1 MVIVQQDGGPSHVEP
16 AAAQMT
22 AGDRLTV
29 LEHVRATGRD
39 LVSLVSGV
47 SDEHLARRPAEG
59 EWSAR
64 DVIGHLA
71 DAELVYAIRL
81 RLIVAQDR
89 PRLTWYDE
97 EAWVERFGPLD
108 EDARVSLARWRGLRD
123 ANGRLLE
130 SLAEEEWLRGGIHDT
145 DGMLTVEAIAKR
157 MVAHDRTHLDQI
169 RTALAGRR

>member
-1 MVIVQQDGGPSHVEP
+1 M
-16 AAAQMT
+16 AT
-22 AGDRLTV
+22 ADRLSA

-47 SDEHLARRPAEG
+47 NDDHLERRPAEG

-71 DAELVYAIRL
+71 DAELAYSMRL
-81 RLIVAQDR
+81 RLVVAQDR

-108 EDARVSLARWRGLRD
+108 EDARVTLARWRALRD
-123 ANGRLLE
+123 ANVRLLE
-130 SLAEEEWLRGGIHDT
+130 SLADEEWERGGIHDT
-145 DGMLTVEAIAKR
+145 DGMLTVETIAKR
-157 MVAHDRTHLDQI
+157 MVTHDRTHLDQI
-169 RTALAGRR
+169 RTALSRR

>member
-1 MVIVQQDGGPSHVEP
+1 M
-16 AAAQMT
+16 A
-22 AGDRLTV
+22 AGDRLTS

-47 SDEHLARRPAEG
+47 SDDQLERRPAEG

-71 DAELVYAIRL
+71 DAELVYSMRL

-108 EDARVSLARWRGLRD
+108 EDARVTLARWRALRD
-123 ANGRLLE
+123 ANVRLLE
-130 SLAEEEWLRGGIHDT
+130 SLADEEWERGGIHDS
-145 DGMLTVEAIAKR
+145 DGMLSVETIAKR
-157 MVAHDRTHLDQI
+157 MVTHDRTHLDQI
-169 RTALAGRR
+169 RTALSRR

>member
-1 MVIVQQDGGPSHVEP
+1 M
-16 AAAQMT
+16 A
-22 AGDRLTV
+22 AGDRLTS

-47 SDEHLARRPAEG
+47 SDDHLERRPAEG

-71 DAELVYAIRL
+71 DAELVYSMRL

-108 EDARVSLARWRGLRD
+108 EDARVTLARWRALRD
-123 ANGRLLE
+123 ANVRLLE
-130 SLAEEEWLRGGIHDT
+130 SLADEEWERGGIHDS
-145 DGMLTVEAIAKR
+145 DGMLSVETIAKR
-157 MVAHDRTHLDQI
+157 MVTHDRTHLDQI
-169 RTALAGRR
+169 RTALSRK

>member
-1 MVIVQQDGGPSHVEP
+1 MGTD
-16 AAAQMT
+16 
-22 AGDRLTV
+22 DRLSA

-47 SDEHLARRPAEG
+47 NDDHLERRPAEG

-71 DAELVYAIRL
+71 DAELAYSMRL

-97 EAWVERFGPLD
+97 EAWVERFGSLD
-108 EDARVSLARWRGLRD
+108 EDARVTLARWRALRD
-123 ANGRLLE
+123 ANVRLLE
-130 SLAEEEWLRGGIHDT
+130 SLADEEWERGGIHDT
-145 DGMLTVEAIAKR
+145 DGMLTVETIAKR

-169 RTALAGRR
+169 RTALSRR

>member
-1 MVIVQQDGGPSHVEP
+1 
-16 AAAQMT
+16 MT
-22 AGDRLTV
+22 TDDRLSA

-47 SDEHLARRPAEG
+47 GDDHLERRPAEG

-71 DAELVYAIRL
+71 DAELAYSMRL

-97 EAWVERFGPLD
+97 EAWVERFGALD
-108 EDARVSLARWRGLRD
+108 EDGRVTLARWRALRD
-123 ANGRLLE
+123 ANVRLLE
-130 SLAEEEWLRGGIHDT
+130 SLADEEWERGGIHDT
-145 DGMLTVEAIAKR
+145 DGMLTVETIAKR

-169 RTALAGRR
+169 RTALSGRP